1 MVEIIAS
8 EKNTEKRMKQ
18 TNKQTKNED
27 NPRDLWDN
35 IKYANVCTIGVP
47 EEKKE
52 REDLRK

>member
-52 REDLRK
+52 RKDLRK